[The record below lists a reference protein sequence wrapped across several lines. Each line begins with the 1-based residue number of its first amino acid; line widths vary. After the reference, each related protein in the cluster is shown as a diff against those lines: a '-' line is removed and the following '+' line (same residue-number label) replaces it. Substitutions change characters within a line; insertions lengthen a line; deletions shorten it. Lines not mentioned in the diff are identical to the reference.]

1 MPPLQ
6 LLTCVDSTSCVQMSV
21 KQGRDVLA
29 DLAGVLSGAHT
40 CSNAAQPLHTKEA
53 EAAVGVVALWL
64 DVNMLYAAQRSVREW
79 YLLQNDLGCLFAR
92 HSPPPHTHT
101 PNLPKGREFSRE
113 NDLIRENRGWILLL
127 LLFHLPGYVRP
138 LQHPVIFL
146 V

>member
-1 MPPLQ
+1 MAGKPRSEGAQLCVPSLQ

-64 DVNMLYAAQRSVREW
+64 DVNTLYAAQRSVREW

-92 HSPPPHTHT
+92 HSPPPPSHTHT
-101 PNLPKGREFSRE
+101 KSAQRQRVQQ
-113 NDLIRENRGWILLL
+113 RK
-127 LLFHLPGYVRP
+127 
-138 LQHPVIFL
+138 
-146 V
+146 

>member
-92 HSPPPHTHT
+92 HSPPPPHTHT
-101 PNLPKGREFSRE
+101 KSAQRQRVQQ
-113 NDLIRENRGWILLL
+113 RK
-127 LLFHLPGYVRP
+127 
-138 LQHPVIFL
+138 
-146 V
+146 